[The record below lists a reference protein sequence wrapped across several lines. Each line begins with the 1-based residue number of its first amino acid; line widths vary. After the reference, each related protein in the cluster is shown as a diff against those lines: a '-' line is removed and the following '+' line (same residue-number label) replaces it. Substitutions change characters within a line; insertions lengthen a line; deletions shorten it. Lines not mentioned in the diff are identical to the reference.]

1 MKLLLLGAGGFL
13 GSHIVEHMIER
24 GDHQIIGA
32 DISDAKLAGIEGDN
46 FEFIKA
52 DLMGNTETVEGLI
65 KRADVVVDLISMP
78 NPSLYVSDPL
88 LIFNITFR
96 RNLEVVDLC
105 VKHKKR
111 LIQYSTS
118 EIYGRPQGNTYQEDT
133 TPLVMGPVTNQRWI
147 YATSKQMIERVIHAY
162 SLRGDLDYSIIRPF
176 NAIGP
181 RLDYLVEGGAM
192 GGPRV
197 VAHFVSALLEA
208 GPMYLVDGGLQRR
221 SFTAVQDASSAF
233 ATVLDAPGAHNEIF
247 HYGNPA
253 NDTSIKGL
261 AELMLEIH
269 EELTGK
275 ASGAYLETVDAE
287 TFYGKGYEDT
297 TRVPPDISKL
307 RAIGWEPKVSL
318 RETLT
323 ETIDYYMR
331 QRGLL

>member
-24 GDHQIIGA
+24 GDHDIVGA
-32 DISDAKLAGIEGDN
+32 DISDAKLAGIEGPN
-46 FEFIKA
+46 FEFMKA
-52 DLMGNTETVEGLI
+52 NLMGNTEVVEELI
-65 KRADVVVDLISMP
+65 ENADVVVDLISMP

-88 LIFNITFR
+88 KIFNVTFR

-105 VKHKKR
+105 VKHQKR

-118 EIYGRPQGNTYQEDT
+118 EIYGRPQANTYQEDI

-147 YATSKQMIERVIHAY
+147 YAVSKQMLERVIHAY
-162 SLRGDLDYSIIRPF
+162 SLRDELDYSIIRPF

-197 VAHFVSALLEA
+197 VAHFVSALLEN

-233 ATVLDAPGAHNEIF
+233 AAILDSPDAHNQIY
-247 HYGNPA
+247 HYGNPG

-261 AELMLEIH
+261 AEIMIEIY
-269 EELTGK
+269 EEITGT
-275 ASGAYLETVDAE
+275 ASGAHLEVVDAE
-287 TFYGKGYEDT
+287 KFYGKGYEDT

-307 RAIGWEPKVSL
+307 KSIGWEPKISL
-318 RETLT
+318 RQTLT
-323 ETIDYYMR
+323 ETLSYYMH